1 MKISYST
8 EVLSDFLRQY
18 VHGESCCKA
27 RLCYPLASYQDCC
40 WQLEGQLVMSPC

>member
-18 VHGESCCKA
+18 VHGESCC
-27 RLCYPLASYQDCC
+27 LS
-40 WQLEGQLVMSPC
+40 EMH